1 MKASEIYGQN
11 HLRDKCV
18 HNFAQGQV
26 YCHPLVCG
34 RDNRKALKSRDL
46 IGRWSTAGLYS
57 EKAVCLRVLCCAL
70 GRTPEHT
77 PPACHSFALTH

>member
-1 MKASEIYGQN
+1 MKASEIHRQN

-34 RDNRKALKSRDL
+34 RDNSEAPKTRDL
-46 IGRWSTAGLYS
+46 IRRWSIAVLYS
-57 EKAVCLRVLCCAL
+57 EKAVCLRAL
-70 GRTPEHT
+70 GL
-77 PPACHSFALTH
+77 ALG